1 MHSWVKQY
9 NKRDAHFLL
18 PQLLHGG
25 ICITILLHHLDHSHL
40 KVLLSDVHSSLTNG
54 IHTSFTAH
62 SLDHKRLFR
71 SHTLQSAPEQP
82 ASEAAIFF
90 ILMPLIKF
98 IFRLWICKIARR
110 PYTIFIKKTVKYS
123 FIGIGEFNFS
133 INTSRSKK
141 SRIQNIN
148 SIGGH
153 NNFNFIGRFE
163 TIQLQLIRTE
173 QCRIPDWATLT
184 WFFALHYHYSH
195 HRYGFHQYYR
205 FHP

>member
-9 NKRDAHFLL
+9 NKRDAHSLL

-110 PYTIFIKKTVKYS
+110 PYTIFIKKKVNTAS
-123 FIGIGEFNFS
+123 LGLGNS
-133 INTSRSKK
+133 IFRSIRPGRRRAG
-141 SRIQNIN
+141 SRISILLVAIIILILLEGSKPSSYN
-148 SIGGH
+148 SLEL
-153 NNFNFIGRFE
+153 NNAAYLIE
-163 TIQLQLIRTE
+163 QL
-173 QCRIPDWATLT
+173 
-184 WFFALHYHYSH
+184 
-195 HRYGFHQYYR
+195 
-205 FHP
+205 

>member
-9 NKRDAHFLL
+9 NKRDAHSLL

-110 PYTIFIKKTVKYS
+110 PYTIFTQNSQVQLHWDW
-123 FIGIGEFNFS
+123 GIQFFDQYVQVE
-133 INTSRSKK
+133 
-141 SRIQNIN
+141 
-148 SIGGH
+148 
-153 NNFNFIGRFE
+153 E
-163 TIQLQLIRTE
+163 E
-173 QCRIPDWATLT
+173 QDPEYQFYW
-184 WFFALHYHYSH
+184 W
-195 HRYGFHQYYR
+195 
-205 FHP
+205 P